1 MAIVPYTKK
10 MLLQRIQ
17 KHMANGFPNDA
28 FATSQKEIILYIDQ
42 AISFLIV
49 GKAYEIAKIEG
60 SLEVPEAFLVTFN
73 LGSPTQDSVTGNWS
87 SVLPQTPLSLPIGYS
102 ITHVYFANSSEGQSL
117 DVFPIKNKRLGFRN
131 YMPKPT
137 GCFYWVEN
145 NTLWL
150 AANNGQPLSQQTLYV
165 QMPVSRTED
174 MNDNMAIP
182 DDIIQPVFDT
192 VVKEL
197 TNRYMM
203 PKDVV
208 NDDLPAGSNNLK
220 Q

>member
-10 MLLQRIQ
+10 MLLQRI
-17 KHMANGFPNDA
+17 KRHVANGFPNDA
-28 FATSQKEIILYIDQ
+28 FSVSDKEVVLYIDQ
-42 AISFLIV
+42 AIAFLIV

-73 LGSPTQDSVTGNWS
+73 LGNPAQDTNTGNWS
-87 SVLPQTPLSLPIGYS
+87 LTLPQTPLSLPIGYS
-102 ITHVYFANSSEGQSL
+102 VSHVYFANASNGQSM
-117 DVFPIKNKRLGFRN
+117 DVFPIKNKRLGFRE

-150 AANNGQPLSQQTLYV
+150 ASTVGAPLLNQNVFV
-165 QMPVSRTED
+165 QMPVSRTEN
-174 MNDNMAIP
+174 MNEEMAIA

-192 VVKEL
+192 VVKEM
-197 TNRYMM
+197 TNRYMQ
-203 PKDVV
+203 PKDIV
-208 NDDLPAGSNNLK
+208 NDDLPAGNNSLK
-220 Q
+220 S